1 MTSWTGVVTGGA
13 KGIGFAISDLLA
25 SEGWNVVI
33 TGRDEAALKVAVTTL
48 SESNPDVTIVGKTMD
63 VQDLAS
69 ITSTFADVEAQFG
82 SLEALVNCA
91 GIVIRENMETVSDD
105 TWLTVINTNLTGA
118 FRCSKAALPLLK
130 AATNGSS
137 IVNISSIA
145 GSLGIAGRT
154 SYTASK
160 AGLEG
165 LTRTLA
171 LELAE
176 FGIRVNGVAPGW
188 TRTEMVDRGITEG
201 KIDLDTVASRI
212 ALKRFA
218 DPEEI
223 ANVVSFMISDAAS
236 YVTGQT
242 LLVDGGIS
250 INGNT

>member
-1 MTSWTGVVTGGA
+1 MTSWTAVVTGGA

-25 SEGWNVVI
+25 SEGWNVVL
-33 TGRDEAALKVAVTTL
+33 TGRDQSALTAAVTSL
-48 SESNPDVTIVGKTMD
+48 STSNPDVTIVGKTMD
-63 VQDLAS
+63 VQDLSS
-69 ITSTFADVEAQFG
+69 ITSTFTQIENQFG

-130 AATNGSS
+130 AASNGAA

-145 GSLGIAGRT
+145 GTLGIAGRT

-165 LTRTLA
+165 LTRTMA

-188 TRTEMVDRGITEG
+188 TRTEMVDRGINEG
-201 KIDLDTVASRI
+201 KIAHDDVSSRI

-223 ANVVSFMISDAAS
+223 ASVVSFMISDAAS

-242 LLVDGGIS
+242 LVVDGGIT

>member
-1 MTSWTGVVTGGA
+1 MSSWNAVVTGGA
-13 KGIGFAISDLLA
+13 KGIGFAISEDLV
-25 SEGWNVVI
+25 SRGFNVVI
-33 TGRDEAALKVAVTTL
+33 TGRDAAALDTAVQRL
-48 SESNPDVTIVGKTMD
+48 QASNSEVSVTGTVMD
-63 VQDLAS
+63 VQNLES
-69 ITSTFADVEAQFG
+69 ITTTFAEISEQFE
-82 SLEALVNCA
+82 SLAALVNCA
-91 GIVIRENMETVSDD
+91 GIVIREDMETVSDD

-130 AATNGSS
+130 AAPAGAS

-145 GSLGIAGRT
+145 GTLGIAGRT

-165 LTRTLA
+165 LTRTMA

-201 KIDLDTVASRI
+201 KIDHDHVSSRI

-218 DPEEI
+218 EPMEI
-223 ANVVSFMISDAAS
+223 ATVVNFLNSDEAS
-236 YVTGQT
+236 YITGQT
-242 LLVDGGIS
+242 IVVDGGIT

>member
-1 MTSWTGVVTGGA
+1 VSSWNAVVTGGA
-13 KGIGFAISDLLA
+13 KGIGFAISEDLV
-25 SEGWNVVI
+25 SRGFNVVI
-33 TGRDEAALKVAVTTL
+33 TGRDSAALDAAVQRL
-48 SESNPDVTIVGKTMD
+48 KESNPEVSVTGKVMD
-63 VQDLAS
+63 VQDLDS
-69 ITSTFADVEAQFG
+69 ITTTFSEIGEQFE
-82 SLEALVNCA
+82 SLAALVNCA
-91 GIVIRENMETVSDD
+91 GIVIREDMETVSDD

-130 AATNGSS
+130 SAPAGAS

-145 GSLGIAGRT
+145 GTLGIAGRT

-165 LTRTLA
+165 LTRTMA

-188 TRTEMVDRGITEG
+188 TRTEMVDRGIKEG
-201 KIDLDTVASRI
+201 KINHDQVSSRI

-218 DPEEI
+218 EPMEI
-223 ANVVSFMISDAAS
+223 ATVVNFLNSDEAS
-236 YVTGQT
+236 YITGQT
-242 LLVDGGIS
+242 IVVDGGIT

>member
-1 MTSWTGVVTGGA
+1 MSSWNAVVTGGA
-13 KGIGFAISDLLA
+13 KGIGFAISEDLV
-25 SEGWNVVI
+25 SRGFNVVI
-33 TGRDEAALKVAVTTL
+33 TGRDSAALDAAVKRL
-48 SESNPDVTIVGKTMD
+48 KESNPEVLVTGKVMD
-63 VQDLAS
+63 VQDLDS
-69 ITSTFADVEAQFG
+69 ITTTFAEISEHFD
-82 SLEALVNCA
+82 SLAALVNCA
-91 GIVIRENMETVSDD
+91 GIVIREDMETVSDD

-130 AATNGSS
+130 SAPAGAS

-145 GSLGIAGRT
+145 GTLGIAGRT

-165 LTRTLA
+165 LTRTMA

-188 TRTEMVDRGITEG
+188 TRTEMVDRGINEG
-201 KIDLDTVASRI
+201 KIDHDQVSSRI

-218 DPEEI
+218 EPMEI
-223 ANVVSFMISDAAS
+223 ATVVNFLNSDEAS
-236 YVTGQT
+236 YITGQT
-242 LLVDGGIS
+242 IVVDGGIT

>member
-1 MTSWTGVVTGGA
+1 MTSWTAVVTGGA
-13 KGIGFAISDLLA
+13 KGIGLAISDLLA
-25 SEGWNVVI
+25 SEGWNVVL
-33 TGRDEAALKVAVTTL
+33 TGRDEAALQNAVSDL
-48 SESNPDVTIVGKTMD
+48 SSSHKDVTIIGKVMD
-63 VQDLAS
+63 VQDLNS
-69 ITSTFADVEAQFG
+69 VNTTFDEIGQQFG

-91 GIVIRENMETVSDD
+91 GIVIRENMASVSDD

-130 AATNGSS
+130 AASNGAS

-145 GSLGIAGRT
+145 GTLGIAGRT

-176 FGIRVNGVAPGW
+176 FDIRVNGVAPGW
-188 TRTEMVDRGITEG
+188 TRTEMVDRGINEG
-201 KIDLDTVASRI
+201 KIDLDEVASRI

-236 YVTGQT
+236 YITGQT
-242 LLVDGGIS
+242 LLVDGGIT